1 MQLMTRFLS
10 ASLVFAICLVITG
23 CGKDPKKNPDFNEKS
38 LNDPGSLKMGADAR
52 QAPPGP

>member
-10 ASLVFAICLVITG
+10 ASLVLAICLVITG

-38 LNDPGSLKMGADAR
+38 LNEPAGIKMGGDAR